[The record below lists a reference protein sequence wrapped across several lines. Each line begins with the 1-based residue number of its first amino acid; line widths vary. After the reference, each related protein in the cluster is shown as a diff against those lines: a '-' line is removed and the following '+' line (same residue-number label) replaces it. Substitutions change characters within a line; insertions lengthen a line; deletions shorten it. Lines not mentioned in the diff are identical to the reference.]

1 MKKIVLLNILL
12 LLAGATTTLKAQITP
27 TNPFGDKT
35 DEFGNLVDQYG
46 NQIDPSTRPKIDS
59 TDVDVKSLPPTLYM
73 WRISERLGTVNR
85 IPADTARLNY
95 QNSNLTEGMN
105 GSYNYL
111 ANEGSPRL
119 SRIFFD
125 RHDAEPSIFMEP
137 YSFFFVRPSAFNFTN
152 SNVPYTNLTYHKAG
166 NKINGEERFKA
177 YFSVNVNK
185 ALAFG
190 VNFDYLYGRGYYNS
204 SNTSH
209 FNAAPFISYMGDK
222 YDGTLLYSYNYLKA
236 NQNGGITD
244 DRYITR
250 PEDMASGGKLTES
263 TNIPTVMS
271 KATTRIKNS
280 YVYLAN
286 RYKLGFYRDKERA
299 EGDTLPAQKEFVPV
313 TSFIHTMKLDW
324 SKYNFGS
331 TDNLEDYYKNTY
343 IDPSNPTIADSTSFV
358 SVKNTVGISLLEGF
372 NKYAKAGLTAF
383 ASHKFSKYELM
394 GQEVGQKDYYKEQ
407 ELYVGAELAKREG
420 KMLHYH
426 AVGEVGLLDKAIGQ
440 FSANADLDFNFRLF
454 KDTVTLIAR
463 GEISNKLASFY
474 MRHYHSKHFF
484 WDDDMDKEFRTR
496 IEGELK
502 IDRWRTR
509 LRGGVEN
516 VKHYTYFNNQA
527 LPQQTAGSIQVVS
540 ATLNQ
545 DFKLG
550 VLHLDNEVTWQK
562 SSDATVLPLPDIS
575 LYSNLYLD
583 FTMAKKVLKV
593 QLGADVRYFTEYYA
607 PAFMAATG
615 QFYLQPEDD
624 QVKIGNYPV
633 VNVYANVLL
642 KRTRIYV
649 MMYHVNQGMGNSNYF
664 YAPHYPINPRLLKF
678 GISWN
683 FYD

>member
-1 MKKIVLLNILL
+1 
-12 LLAGATTTLKAQITP
+12 
-27 TNPFGDKT
+27 
-35 DEFGNLVDQYG
+35 
-46 NQIDPSTRPKIDS
+46 
-59 TDVDVKSLPPTLYM
+59 
-73 WRISERLGTVNR
+73 
-85 IPADTARLNY
+85 
-95 QNSNLTEGMN
+95 
-105 GSYNYL
+105 
-111 ANEGSPRL
+111 
-119 SRIFFD
+119 
-125 RHDAEPSIFMEP
+125 
-137 YSFFFVRPSAFNFTN
+137 
-152 SNVPYTNLTYHKAG
+152 
-166 NKINGEERFKA
+166 
-177 YFSVNVNK
+177 
-185 ALAFG
+185 
-190 VNFDYLYGRGYYNS
+190 
-204 SNTSH
+204 
-209 FNAAPFISYMGDK
+209 
-222 YDGTLLYSYNYLKA
+222 
-236 NQNGGITD
+236 
-244 DRYITR
+244 
-250 PEDMASGGKLTES
+250 
-263 TNIPTVMS
+263 
-271 KATTRIKNS
+271 
-280 YVYLAN
+280 
-286 RYKLGFYRDKERA
+286 
-299 EGDTLPAQKEFVPV
+299 
-313 TSFIHTMKLDW
+313 
-324 SKYNFGS
+324 
-331 TDNLEDYYKNTY
+331 
-343 IDPSNPTIADSTSFV
+343 
-358 SVKNTVGISLLEGF
+358 
-372 NKYAKAGLTAF
+372 
-383 ASHKFSKYELM
+383 
-394 GQEVGQKDYYKEQ
+394 
-407 ELYVGAELAKREG
+407 
-420 KMLHYH
+420 
-426 AVGEVGLLDKAIGQ
+426 
-440 FSANADLDFNFRLF
+440 
-454 KDTVTLIAR
+454 
-463 GEISNKLASFY
+463 

-642 KRTRIYV
+642 KRTRMYV
-649 MMYHVNQGMGNSNYF
+649 MMYHVNEGMGNSNYF